1 MKKFNIMKKHN
12 LLTYLLIFSTLL
24 FTSCSEEFEPIDPAI
39 QIPGNGNVGS
49 TAAVFSVDFNGATFV
64 ASNYQAVI
72 TGGSIVVSGIRAS
85 NGDSVSFIVSG
96 TTTGSYPANQN
107 IIIYQPAGTD
117 YGYLGINYN
126 NPALNTG
133 SIVITSINTTN
144 NTISGTFN
152 FTGYWSDIDEEGVL
166 PIAFTNGVFNNIPFT
181 SENYTEDTFYAKVNG
196 QEFVDV
202 DIFTA
207 ITSTSDVELIS
218 VAGHDAGGN
227 SITVS
232 VRSNIAPGT
241 YEITGSNSD
250 LVQMFYEREADEFW
264 ERCLNGTVT
273 VVERTATQIKCTF
286 SGIVT
291 DGETAYSITEGAFD
305 VEYED

>member
-1 MKKFNIMKKHN
+1 MKKHN
-12 LLTYLLIFSTLL
+12 LLTYLFIFCVAL
-24 FTSCSEEFEPIDPAI
+24 FTSCSDEFEPIDPAI
-39 QIPGNGNVGS
+39 QIPSDGGGGS
-49 TAAVFSVDFNGATFV
+49 TAPVFSVDFNGSTFV

-72 TGGSIVVSGIRAS
+72 IGGSIVVSGIRAS
-85 NGDSVSFIVSG
+85 NGDSVSFIVDG
-96 TTTGSYPANQN
+96 TTTGSYPAKDN
-107 IIIYQPAGTD
+107 IIIYQPAGTE
-117 YGYLGINYN
+117 YGYLGINYS
-126 NPALNTG
+126 NPDSNTG

-207 ITSTSDVELIS
+207 ISSAGDVELIS

-232 VRSNIAPGT
+232 VRSDIAPGS

-250 LVQMFYEREADEFW
+250 LVQMFYEREADDFW
-264 ERCLNGTVT
+264 ERCLGGTVT
-273 VVERTATQIKCTF
+273 VIERTATHLKCTF
-286 SGIVT
+286 AGVVFDDTST
-291 DGETAYSITEGAFD
+291 YTITEGAFD
-305 VEYED
+305 VQYED

>member
-1 MKKFNIMKKHN
+1 MKKHN
-12 LLTYLLIFSTLL
+12 LLTYLFIFCTAL
-24 FTSCSEEFEPIDPAI
+24 FTSCTEEFEPIDPAI
-39 QIPGNGNVGS
+39 QIPGNNGGGGN
-49 TAAVFSVDFNGATFV
+49 TAAVFSVDFNGQTFV

-96 TTTGSYPANQN
+96 TTTGSYPAKDN
-107 IIIYQPAGTD
+107 IIIYQPAGTE
-117 YGYLGINYN
+117 YGYLGINYS
-126 NPALNTG
+126 NPDSNTG

-181 SENYTEDTFYAKVNG
+181 SENYTEDTFFAKVDG
-196 QEFVDV
+196 QDFVDV

-207 ITSTSDVELIS
+207 ISSAGDVELIS
-218 VAGHDAGGN
+218 VAGHDADDN

-232 VRSNIAPGT
+232 VRSNISPGT
-241 YEITGSNSD
+241 YQITGSNSD
-250 LVQMFYEREADEFW
+250 LVQMYYDKESTDFW

-273 VVERTATQIKCTF
+273 VVERTATQLKCTF

-305 VEYED
+305 VQYDD